1 MKKVTIITGHYG
13 SGKTNVC
20 VNLALDTAKSTG
32 AKVSVIDLDTVN
44 PYFRTAD
51 FKSLFQEHNIELI
64 SSIYANSNLDTPAIT
79 FGIESIIK
87 QGGYL
92 IIDVGGDDT
101 GAYALGQFA
110 DMLTSYSHDLDMF
123 YIVNAYRYMTNTPN
137 DAVALMHD
145 IENASRLRHTGIIN
159 NSNLGGE
166 TTIAT
171 VESSKSFASE
181 VAKVT
186 NLPIVYTVYPSSDV
200 DALPNEQST
209 YPMHR
214 YVKPIWE

>member
-20 VNLALDTAKSTG
+20 VNLALDTANTTG
-32 AKVSVIDLDTVN
+32 DKVSVIDLDTVN

-137 DAVALMHD
+137 DTVALMHD

-171 VESSKSFASE
+171 VESSKTFANE
-181 VAKVT
+181 VASIT
-186 NLPIVYTVYPSSDV
+186 NLPIVYTVYPSSSVDV
-200 DALPNEQST
+200 LPKEGAT